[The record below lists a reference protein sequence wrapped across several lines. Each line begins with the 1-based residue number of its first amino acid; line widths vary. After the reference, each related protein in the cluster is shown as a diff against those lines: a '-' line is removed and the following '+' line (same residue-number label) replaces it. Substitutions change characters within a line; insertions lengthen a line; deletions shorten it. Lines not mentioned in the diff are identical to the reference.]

1 MLLGMWTRYASNRY
15 PRLRLSDELG
25 DYLRVSQGEAISLQI
40 NSDILGE
47 AFSKIS
53 LNEKI

>member
-1 MLLGMWTRYASNRY
+1 MLLGIWSRYASNRY
-15 PRLRLSDELG
+15 ARLRLSDELG
-25 DYLRVSQGEAISLQI
+25 DYLRLSQGEAISLQI